1 MPLLTSIFYNS
12 KFFGKPNGTNA
23 PPKQSKLS
31 FATKSTNNG
40 TPSSSSAKENED
52 VDMEDENSDTEVKPK
67 AKKEEAVDT
76 KENAKPGNGTLSP

>member
-1 MPLLTSIFYNS
+1 LLTSIFYYS

-31 FATKSTNNG
+31 FATKSANNG

-52 VDMEDENSDTEVKPK
+52 ENSDTEVKPEV
-67 AKKEEAVDT
+67 KKEEAVDA
-76 KENAKPGNGTLSP
+76 KENLKPGKGTLSS